1 MKMALLGSLAIAA
14 TFTFAAP
21 AQAYEGPRCLQANK
35 GRSVSEICHFRTF
48 EACAQERVL
57 YGTTSFCGQNPR
69 YLPYWQ
75 GRGFGL
81 VLLFVWFVRL
91 LLFFC
96 CLFGCCG
103 CF

>member
-21 AQAYEGPRCLQANK
+21 AQAYEGPWCLQANK
-35 GRSVSEICHFRTF
+35 GRSVSQICHFRTF

-75 GRGFGL
+75 GRGFGPEQPP
-81 VLLFVWFVRL
+81 VRL
-91 LLFFC
+91 ARKKKHHRS
-96 CLFGCCG
+96 
-103 CF
+103 